1 MIEIKPISTARL
13 NTVRM
18 VVTEG
23 DSVLGSVTVYI
34 QGENADLS
42 NLETTDALDFSL
54 LYGLGKAALN
64 YADLNGAK
72 TATCHDEGMSD
83 FVKALRF
90 TKDGE
95 VWALSLEHYFE
106 SGCHA

>member
-1 MIEIKPISTARL
+1 MIEIKPINLKGL
-13 NTVRM
+13 NTVQI

-23 DSVLGSVTVYI
+23 ENVLGSVNVYL
-34 QGENADLS
+34 QNGNADLS
-42 NLETTDALDFSL
+42 DLRTTDALDFSL

-72 TATCHDEGMSD
+72 TATCHDDGMTD
-83 FVKALRF
+83 FLKALRF
-90 TKDGE
+90 TDTDG
-95 VWALSLEHYFE
+95 VWTLSLEHYFE